1 MSRTSPD
8 GFNSQSHDRQPG
20 SRGLDYLP
28 RAVKLIITDVDGTLA
43 SFWDYFAPAM
53 REYIVYLRDKLG
65 DDGVVFAKEI
75 GHVMHKRGTHEHPWA
90 LEETQFARRFAHDP
104 LQFRHEFVDPFWTLL
119 DQNRYNYLR
128 AFPGVIETLKGLK
141 QLGLKI
147 VALSDAPEHMA
158 IARNKQLFNGL
169 LDAVYA
175 LENVAPSSDELFHP
189 EAVPFGYERIQH
201 LRNEASDAATKLI
214 AIPKVFEKPN
224 PSGIDRILND
234 FDVCPD
240 EVLMIGDSLAK
251 DGMVAAARSI
261 RFIWA
266 HYGVHLP
273 AEYDM
278 LVNGLL
284 RPEDALPLVD
294 AASDDSPKPV
304 AVAARFEEIGRH
316 LLAS

>member
-8 GFNSQSHDRQPG
+8 GFQSQSTERQLG
-20 SRGLDYLP
+20 ARGLDHLP
-28 RAVKLIITDVDGTLA
+28 RVVKLIITDVDGTLA

-53 REYIVYLRDKLG
+53 REYIVYLREKVG
-65 DDGVVFAKEI
+65 DDAVVFAKEI

-90 LEETQFARRFAHDP
+90 LEETQFARRYSHDP
-104 LQFRHEFVDPFWTLL
+104 QQFRAEFVDPFWKLL
-119 DQNRYNYLR
+119 DTNRYNYLR

-158 IARNKQLFNGL
+158 IARNKQCFNGL

-175 LENVAPSSDELFHP
+175 LENVVPSHEELFHP
-189 EAVPFGYERIQH
+189 DALPFGHERIQH
-201 LRNEASDAATKLI
+201 LRNEAIEATTPLI

-284 RPEDALPLVD
+284 KPEEAMNLSAEVKDE
-294 AASDDSPKPV
+294 SPKPV